1 MMGMVLIAAVALIVA
16 LGVWSLASAYRWE
29 GRTPPIPRFAQPKAP
44 SGTLRTFIRRDGN
57 ASIEGET
64 WRFLWLKRRRYW
76 FVGTGCPPH
85 RLTEGQYEDFSV
97 RRATEPVLLAGIGER
112 QYWWWGEEFYWDN
125 GHYTSEDVRAVVL
138 KHERQNRKEL
148 EHARDLLAVDGLAPT
163 RRREAIPEEVR
174 RFVFRR
180 DGGRCQKCGGQELLQ
195 YDHIIP
201 FSMGGSSEPEN
212 LQLLCAPCNK
222 EKSGRI

>member
-1 MMGMVLIAAVALIVA
+1 MSGIVPIVVLAVILVLAI
-16 LGVWSLASAYRWE
+16 WSLASAHAWE
-29 GRTPPIPRFAQPKAP
+29 QRIPPTPRFAQPRPP
-44 SGTLRTFIRRDGN
+44 SGSLRATIRRDGN
-57 ASIEGET
+57 AAVEADR
-64 WRFLWLKRRRYW
+64 WRFLGLTRRRYW

-85 RLTEGQYEDFSV
+85 RLTEQAYRDLAEQ
-97 RRATEPVLLAGIGER
+97 RQATPVLVAAAGER

-125 GHYTSEDVRAVVL
+125 GRYTAADVRAIVL

-148 EHARDLLAVDGLAPT
+148 EHARDLLAIEEVPPT
-163 RRREAIPEEVR
+163 RKREPIPEDVR

-180 DGGRCQKCGGQELLQ
+180 DGGRCQNCGSAELLQ

-201 FSMGGSSEPEN
+201 FSLGGSSEPEN

-222 EKSGRI
+222 AKSGRI

>member
-1 MMGMVLIAAVALIVA
+1 MVGTVLVLAVVVIVV
-16 LGVWSLASAYRWE
+16 LGIWSLASAHRWE
-29 GRTPPIPRFAQPKAP
+29 GSVPPVPRFAQPKPP
-44 SGTLRTFIRRDGN
+44 SGSLRASIRRDGN

-64 WRFLWLKRRRYW
+64 WRFLWLQRRRYW

-85 RLTEGQYEDFSV
+85 KLMEHQYEDLSE
-97 RRATEPVLLAGIGER
+97 RRITEPVLLAASGER

-125 GHYTSEDVRAVVL
+125 GRYTPEDVRAVVL

-148 EHARDLLAVDGLAPT
+148 EHARDLLAIDGVIPG
-163 RRREAIPEEVR
+163 RKREPIPEEVR

-180 DGGRCQKCGGQELLQ
+180 DGGRCQNCGSQELLQ
-195 YDHIIP
+195 YDHVIP

-222 EKSGRI
+222 AKSGRL